1 MTDTDISRL
10 THSEA
15 VRERDRLRTEA
26 RSILERAGSADLT
39 GGDAERFD
47 DLTGR
52 AEECNARI
60 QRLERAHE
68 LALTQIRSGGDGF
81 ATEGGSTGMHRIGE
95 DPGPVHRS
103 AYDAED
109 RPPADRQRDNA
120 MRVLERSIK
129 AGTMHERGAETI
141 EKLIT
146 TGAPQSRSWTARWA
160 AAAGDH
166 NYLRAFAKKIANPE
180 MGQTLW
186 TAQEAQ
192 AWRTAAQV
200 QAERAMNTVD
210 VTGGFLIP
218 ASLDPAILLSSNGS
232 TNPLRQMARVVQTAG
247 DVWHGIASEGVVA
260 EWLGEAEEAADASPE
275 LEQPAVPCYKGS
287 AWVPFSVEIEGDRA
301 GFVTEVGKLLMDSV
315 EQLTAAAYTN
325 GSGIGQPTG
334 FVSALTAVP
343 THVLNGVGS
352 EAVVAA
358 DPYALQSALPPRF
371 QGNSAFAANL
381 TTINVL
387 RQAETTNGALKF
399 PSLQDAVPMLCGKRI
414 WEVSNMDTVN
424 AAVTATNYPLVLG
437 DWSQFL
443 ITDRVGSTVEL
454 VPHVFGPNRRPT
466 GQRGF
471 FCWFRTGSDV
481 LVNNAFRVLKVT
493 TTA

>member
-1 MTDTDISRL
+1 MTELIENMTIEQ
-10 THSEA
+10 T
-15 VRERDRLRTEA
+15 
-26 RSILERAGSADLT
+26 RAAAQELLDSTTGDLT
-39 GGDAERFD
+39 GADAERF
-47 DLTGR
+47 
-52 AEECNARI
+52 
-60 QRLERAHE
+60 Q
-68 LALTQIRSGGDGF
+68 ALTRHAESLRQHQGQRNTAARDMVRRLAAGDSGF
-81 ATEGGSTGMHRIGE
+81 ALEGEAGMRRADGSAA
-95 DPGPVHRS
+95 PGYERPRVG
-103 AYDAED
+103 DED
-109 RPPADRQRDNA
+109 RPAADRQRDNA

-186 TAQEAQ
+186 TAQEAE

-200 QAERAMNTVD
+200 QAERAMNTID

-218 ASLDPAILLSSNGS
+218 AALDPAILLYSNGS

-260 EWLGEAEEAADASPE
+260 EWLAEAQEAADASPE

-287 AWVPFSVEIEGDRA
+287 AWVPFSVEIEGDGA

-343 THVLNGVGS
+343 THVINGVGS